1 MRSVTKLRIRKKL
14 SQLLAGIVIA
24 PLFSLVPTVVV
35 PSVLPAAQA
44 VAYVS
49 CKNSTGVDQTITVS
63 AVVSAN
69 SLSSCF
75 GTVTLGA
82 GITRLSEGSFL
93 TSAQLVKMKSNPTY
107 PADFNTAVTGIVFPE
122 GFTTLDSYSLAGLGS
137 VSSLAFPNS
146 LASIPTAVFLRSNVK
161 SLDFSAFQGNY
172 GTFTISSTAF
182 TYSDRPPYFRDCTA
196 GGAIPTSGYLF
207 TYLTGKGITTYCTPT
222 TTATLSGLIPS
233 SGNFA
238 QTFSSNTFD
247 YAITVP
253 NSTSSLNFTPTLTES
268 SASVRVNGLHQ
279 KNTFNTTYT
288 GSVINSIPL
297 NAGDNVI
304 RVIVTAQ
311 DGTTTQT
318 YTITA
323 IRSAFEVPGAPTG
336 VSGTVANASSFVSWT
351 APGSNGGSAITGYTV
366 TSSPAVTAPA
376 SCTNT
381 TNLSC
386 SFTGLTNGT
395 AYTFRVVAT
404 NVAGNSAASA
414 ASLGVTPRTVPGAPT
429 GVSGTVANAS
439 AVVSWTAPASNGG
452 SDITGYTVTSS
463 PGAFTCTS
471 ASSPCTVSALTN
483 GTSYTFT
490 VVATNS
496 VGNSPSSAASGSV
509 TPSAAPVVVYVPPT
523 PIPYLKTLTPPQ
535 IRKSGNKLMCTSGT
549 YNTGY
554 TLDGVVQG
562 SETALYTPASYLFNV
577 LFDRI
582 AQSSLTVN
590 TSINSATWDLSAAP
604 SGSLVSCSVTV
615 TANSLTNTDASTA
628 DSSSVSA
635 ALTTQSQSITAAE
648 GAYYAAVS
656 ANSKSYQKA
665 LVDNRAAWRA
675 NVDKVRSAY
684 LAELNRINALP
695 ATKANSALKS
705 AALKTYVAAQ
715 KKTAVDYKASGPAAL
730 AVRDL
735 ANKGA
740 LDIKKAAIVKAN
752 AVYGAFI
759 ESIGYGVLVP

>member
-1 MRSVTKLRIRKKL
+1 MSSVTKLRIRKKL
-14 SQLLAGIVIA
+14 SQLLVGIVIA

-93 TSAQLVKMKSNPTY
+93 TAAQLVKMKSNPTY
-107 PADFNTAVTGIVFPE
+107 PADFNTGVTGIIFPA

-137 VSSLAFPNS
+137 VSSLVFPNS

-182 TYSDRPPYFRDCTA
+182 TFSDRPPYFRDCTA

-207 TYLTGKGITTYCTPT
+207 TYLTGKGQTAYCTPT

-247 YAITVP
+247 YSITVP

-323 IRSAFEVPGAPTG
+323 IRSAFDVPEAPTG
-336 VSGTVANASSFVSWT
+336 VSGTVANVSSFVSWT

-395 AYTFRVVAT
+395 AYTF
-404 NVAGNSAASA
+404 
-414 ASLGVTPRTVPGAPT
+414 
-429 GVSGTVANAS
+429 
-439 AVVSWTAPASNGG
+439 
-452 SDITGYTVTSS
+452 
-463 PGAFTCTS
+463 
-471 ASSPCTVSALTN
+471 
-483 GTSYTFT
+483 T

-496 VGNSPSSAASGSV
+496 LGDSPSSAASGSV
-509 TPSAAPVVVYVPPT
+509 TPSAAPIVVYVPPT
-523 PIPYLKTLTPPQ
+523 PIPYLKTLTLPQ

-549 YNTGY
+549 YNAGY
-554 TLDGVVQG
+554 TLAGVVQG
-562 SETALYTPASYLFNV
+562 SETALYTPASYIFNV
-577 LFDRI
+577 LFDRVT
-582 AQSSLTVN
+582 QSSLTVK
-590 TSINSATWDLSAAP
+590 TSVNSATWDLSTAP
-604 SGSLVSCSVTV
+604 SGSLVSCSATV

-635 ALTTQSQSITAAE
+635 ALTTQSQSLAAAE
-648 GAYYAAVS
+648 SAYNASVS
-656 ANSKSYQKA
+656 TNSKSYQKA
-665 LVDNRAAWRA
+665 LVENRATWRA

-684 LAELNRINALP
+684 LAELNRINGLP

-705 AALKTYVAAQ
+705 AALKTYIAAQ

-735 ANKGA
+735 ANKEA
-740 LDIKKAAIVKAN
+740 LEINKAAIVKAN